1 MTTLLIDEFQDVGA
15 NTISWVRATFKE
27 IERRGMGVRTYG
39 APAFAS
45 LMVVGD
51 DWQSIYGWRGS
62 SPRFLVEFDKE
73 FKAPNPTRVF
83 MQENHR
89 SHQYV
94 VDAAEAI
101 VKRTLGFDNKH
112 GVAVNKKVIGHQVPV
127 EVRELDWEHIAQ
139 TVEHHYNSDHSILVL
154 YRKRSTKRDAKEK
167 LAQTIETAR
176 LAKKS
181 KKIKFLTYH
190 SSKGLQADAVFLL
203 GDCEITS
210 SSPSKNDFYA
220 QAGMGDSADPCG
232 YDVAQQQEALRTAY
246 VAITRAITYCYWYIS
261 WEEKVPASEKA
272 SRHIGSDEAYWNVV
286 TPRPSPPSNGITRR
300 PARSR

>member
-27 IERRGMGVRTYG
+27 IERRGLGVRTLG
-39 APAFAS
+39 APAYAS
-45 LMVVGD
+45 LMAVGD

-62 SPRFLVEFDKE
+62 SPRFLIDFDKE
-73 FKAPNPTRVF
+73 FEAPNPTRVF

-94 VDAAEAI
+94 IDAAEAI
-101 VKRTLGFDNKH
+101 VKKTPGIDNKH
-112 GVAVNKKVIGHQVPV
+112 GVAVNAKVVGHKVPV
-127 EVRELDWEHIAQ
+127 EVRELDWQHITQAI
-139 TVEHHYNSDHSILVL
+139 EHHYESGHSILVL
-154 YRKRSTKRDAKEK
+154 YRKRNSKRDAKNH
-167 LAQTIETAR
+167 LAGTIERAR
-176 LAKKS
+176 IENRS

-220 QAGMGDSADPCG
+220 QAGMGDPTDPCG
-232 YDVAQQQEALRTAY
+232 YDTAQQQEALRTAY

-272 SRHIGSDEAYWNVV
+272 SRHIESRESYWNVIA
-286 TPRPSPPSNGITRR
+286 PQPAPPTNGIKRR
-300 PARSR
+300 PTL